1 MLLLRGLMRAS
12 AAAAACARPR
22 APDGP
27 LPRLPRPAPPT
38 SERNVWPAGPL
49 AHVCLAVGP
58 VAQGGWEN
66 VFADMGASVPVATGF
81 VTLCGAAAYAYSLIA
96 KRDVGVK
103 ALDEKLAALEG
114 KLGKEMGGLASTLN
128 EKVNGLASTMNEKVN
143 GLEGKLGKEMGG
155 LASTLGKEMGG
166 LASTMNEK
174 VNGLEGKLGKEMS
187 GMVMNARSEAK
198 AAALEVMKDYK
209 VSAVS
214 GTARKT

>member
-1 MLLLRGLMRAS
+1 MLLLLRGLLRAS

-27 LPRLPRPAPPT
+27 LPRPAPPT
-38 SERNVWPAGPL
+38 SVQQVWPAGPL

-58 VAQGGWEN
+58 VMQGGWDH

-114 KLGKEMGGLASTLN
+114 KLSKEMG
-128 EKVNGLASTMNEKVN
+128 GLASTMNEKVN

-214 GTARKT
+214 GTARKA